1 MSDDNDSN
9 TGKTI
14 GGAAIGATIG
24 SVAGPAGTVAGGV
37 IGAILA
43 AGDEDYDH
51 NVLVTET
58 FDTATNATP
67 SDTSVYVDHVEPPG
81 AAGNPDGELDG
92 VSHVP
97 DVLVQGFAAPNT
109 IIEVETPTAIAN
121 DPDHILD
128 QLDDFRVPS
137 YQRILVVPEPV
148 VEDATRFVEET
159 VEGPVDVATPDSVS
173 KYL

>member
-14 GGAAIGATIG
+14 GGAAVGAAIG

-51 NVLVTET
+51 DALVTET
-58 FDTATNATP
+58 FDTVADATP
-67 SDTSVYVDHVEPPG
+67 SNTAIYVDHVEPPG
-81 AAGNPDGELDG
+81 VAGNPDSELDG

-97 DVLVQGFAAPNT
+97 DVLVQGFATPNT
-109 IIEVETPTAIAN
+109 IIEVETPTAIAD

-137 YQRILVVPEPV
+137 YQRVLVVPEPV
-148 VEDATRFVEET
+148 VEDATTFVEET
-159 VEGPVDVATPDSVS
+159 VEGPVNVATPDSVS
-173 KYL
+173 NYL